1 MDNLTDQKFRL
12 NLNIKLYC
20 TLNKPNCKE
29 KLLKKFKDIKNN
41 KKVLYN
47 VDDNRS
53 YQKGIIKIKNINTM
67 DYELSRNRNISIS
80 DDSPRY
86 SDSE

>member
-1 MDNLTDQKFRL
+1 MENLTDQKFRL

-29 KLLKKFKDIKNN
+29 KLLKEFKDLKNN
-41 KKVLYN
+41 KNVLYN
-47 VDDNRS
+47 VDGNSS
-53 YQKGIIKIKNINTM
+53 YQKGIKKIKNINTM
-67 DYELSRNRNISIS
+67 NDELSRNRNISIS